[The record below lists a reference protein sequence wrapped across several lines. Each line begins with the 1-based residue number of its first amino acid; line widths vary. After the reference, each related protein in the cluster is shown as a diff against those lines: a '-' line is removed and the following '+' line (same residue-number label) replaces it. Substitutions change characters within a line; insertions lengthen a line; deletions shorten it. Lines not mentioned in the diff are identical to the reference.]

1 MKFLV
6 KNAVGLLAVLSL
18 LGGGM
23 QAARAA
29 DINCK
34 AGPGTPIAI
43 VPNMS
48 ISGTYSGNDMQVGTT
63 IYRNTFHISRVNVT
77 CDDYFSL
84 DSYMTANSTPS
95 GGGSYM
101 DTDDG
106 RRYVYPTNVPGVGV
120 ALWYAGRNYTETRT
134 KDLTITLGDNPDPHS
149 LDIINY
155 GPDISLIKT
164 GPIAS
169 GSVVNASSFPHLT
182 WDIATGGVNIGY
194 AGLPIHLADI
204 SFAGSIRFVTQTCT
218 PQNRTVDMGKWNA
231 GLFGAKGQTPAP
243 WMDASVQMTGCPT
256 FSGYY
261 GYGASGP
268 GAQSSVDSGTASGG
282 TRVGN
287 LFTLSV
293 TPAHG
298 LADSANSIMALES
311 GTDAATGL
319 GVQLRYGKSIDASIS
334 QMTDMWTSGSSWEIP
349 LPTDGRSSFKLP
361 LAVRYYQT
369 DARVTPGKANT
380 QFTVNIDY
388 K

>member
-1 MKFLV
+1 MKFFV
-6 KNAVGLLAVLSL
+6 TNAVGLLAVLSL

-63 IYRNTFHISRVNVT
+63 IYRNTFHISLVNVT

-101 DTDDG
+101 DTDNG
-106 RRYVYPTNVPGVGV
+106 RKYVYPTNVPGVGV

-134 KDLTITLGDNPDPHS
+134 KDLTITPGDNPDKTS
-149 LDIINY
+149 LDISNY

-231 GLFGAKGQTPAP
+231 ANFKGKGSESGP
-243 WMDASVQMTGCPT
+243 WMDASIQLTGCPT

-261 GYGASGP
+261 GKDNP
-268 GAQSSVDSGTASGG
+268 QSSVDSGTASGG
-282 TRVGN
+282 TRVAN

-298 LADSANSIMALES
+298 LVDSANSIMALES

-319 GVQLRYGKSIDASIS
+319 GVQLKYGKVINAGIGEMADTWKSG
-334 QMTDMWTSGSSWEIP
+334 TSWDVP
-349 LPTDGRSSFKLP
+349 APTDGSGSFKLP
-361 LAVRYYQT
+361 LAVIYYQT
-369 DARVTPGKANT
+369 ADRVTPGKANT

>member
-18 LGGGM
+18 LGSGM
-23 QAARAA
+23 QMARAA

-34 AGPGTPIAI
+34 ASTLYPTPQTLI
-43 VPNMS
+43 PNIS
-48 ISGTYSGNDMQVGTT
+48 ISNTYAGGDLSLGTT
-63 IYRNTFHISRVNVT
+63 IYRNTVNMTEKVGVS
-77 CDDYFSL
+77 CDAAPYSL
-84 DSYMTANSTPS
+84 DSYFYVTSTPS
-95 GGGSYM
+95 GGGAYM
-101 DTDDG
+101 DTDGG

-120 ALWYAGRNYTETRT
+120 ALWWGGINFSETRAKSPET
-134 KDLTITLGDNPDPHS
+134 VFKNDTASDFGTNIGIDF
-149 LDIINY
+149 
-155 GPDISLIKT
+155 SLIKT

-169 GSVVNASSFPHLT
+169 GSVVNASSFPHLKWEIST
-182 WDIATGGVNIGY
+182 NGVNIGY
-194 AGLPIHLADI
+194 AGLPITLVDY
-204 SFAGSIRFVTQTCT
+204 SFTGTINFVTQTCT
-218 PQNRTVDMGKWNA
+218 PQDRTVNIGKWNA
-231 GLFGAKGQTPAP
+231 GLFNTKGATPAP
-243 WMDASVQMTGCPT
+243 WVDASVQMTGCPT

-261 GYGASGP
+261 GANNP
-268 GAQSSVDSGTASGG
+268 QSSLDSGMASGG